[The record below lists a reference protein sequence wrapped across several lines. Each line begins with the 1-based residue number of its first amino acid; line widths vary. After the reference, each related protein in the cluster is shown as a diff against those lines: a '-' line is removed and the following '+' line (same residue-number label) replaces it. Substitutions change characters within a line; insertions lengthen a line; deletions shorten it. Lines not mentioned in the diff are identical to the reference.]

1 MSCLARQAKILV
13 AEAEENNKVSQWHRR
28 HTCSLCEQKYHGVVK
43 CALGWAC
50 WKTHLGRSE
59 TDQIMQVAMNVL
71 GNGLSAADHDED
83 ALCVQEAELL
93 LMRRLG
99 ASEGAILS
107 LQSNLAVTYRNLGRP
122 EALQMNRDVYSGW
135 LKFKGEEHKDTLLA
149 ANNYA
154 SLLGQLNHFKEAKL
168 LLRKTVPVARRVLGE
183 SDEITLRLR
192 STYAGALCQ
201 DDDFTLDDLRETVT
215 TLEEIEPTARRV
227 FGGAHPLV
235 GNIGRNLENA
245 RAGLRDNEG
254 DVDAL
259 REAVAAL
266 GK

>member
-1 MSCLARQAKILV
+1 MTELGTVLF
-13 AEAEENNKVSQWHRR
+13 EEEH
-28 HTCSLCEQKYHGVVK
+28 Y
-43 CALGWAC
+43 
-50 WKTHLGRSE
+50 
-59 TDQIMQVAMNVL
+59 
-71 GNGLSAADHDED
+71 ED
-83 ALCVQEAELL
+83 ALSVQEAVLS
-93 LMRRLG
+93 MRRRLG
-99 ASEGAILS
+99 ASEARILTA
-107 LQSNLAVTYRNLGRP
+107 QNNLAITY
-122 EALQMNRDVYSGW
+122 EQMGQLDRAQQMSRDVYSGW
-135 LKFKGEEHKDTLLA
+135 LKLLGEEHEYTL
-149 ANNYA
+149 NSVCNYA

-215 TLEEIEPTARRV
+215 THEEIEPTARRV

-259 REAVAAL
+259 REAVEAMTPPGSAPSAYA
-266 GK
+266 